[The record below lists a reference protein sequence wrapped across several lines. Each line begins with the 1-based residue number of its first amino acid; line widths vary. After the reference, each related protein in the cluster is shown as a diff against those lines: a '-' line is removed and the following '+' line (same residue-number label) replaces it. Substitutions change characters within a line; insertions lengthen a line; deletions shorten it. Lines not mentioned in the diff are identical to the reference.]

1 MAYILNIE
9 TATHVCS
16 VGLSLDGEV
25 RSMRES
31 SERNIHASMT
41 TLFIEEVLKEEA
53 IRYAD
58 LSALAVSKGPGS
70 YTGLRIGTS
79 VAKGLCYSLDI
90 PLIAVST
97 LQAMAY
103 GASLTVDDDDC
114 LFCPMIDAR
123 RMEVYAA
130 LFNSKN
136 EQVREVKPEIIEKD
150 SFSDNLKGHRV
161 YFFGDGSEKSKEVLS
176 GNANAFF
183 LDDILPSAR
192 FMAPL
197 AHRAYRQKDFA
208 DTAYF
213 EPFYLKEFRPGI
225 PRVKGLE

>member
-9 TATHVCS
+9 TATQVCS
-16 VGLSLDGEV
+16 VGLSFNGEV
-25 RSMRES
+25 QALRES
-31 SERNIHASMT
+31 SEKNIHASMT
-41 TLFIEEVLKEEA
+41 TIFIEDVLKEA
-53 IRYAD
+53 TAGYAD
-58 LSALAVSKGPGS
+58 LSAVAVSQGPGS

-103 GASLTVDDDDC
+103 GASLTVDDDEC

-130 LFNSKN
+130 LFDSKN
-136 EQVREVKPEIIEKD
+136 EQVREVKPEIIEKN
-150 SFSDNLKGHRV
+150 SFSDYLKDNRV
-161 YFFGDGSEKSKEVLS
+161 YFFGNGAEKTKAILA
-176 GNANAFF
+176 GNPNAFF
-183 LDDILPSAR
+183 LDDIFPSAK

-197 AHRAYRQKDFA
+197 AHRAYEQNNFA

-213 EPFYLKEFRPGI
+213 EPFYLKEFMPGI
-225 PRVKGLE
+225 PRVKGLK

>member
-1 MAYILNIE
+1 MTYILNIE
-9 TATHVCS
+9 TATQVCS
-16 VGLSLDGEV
+16 VGLSLNGEM
-25 RSMRES
+25 RALRES
-31 SERNIHASMT
+31 SEKNIHASMT
-41 TLFIEEVLKEEA
+41 TIFIEEVLKEEA
-53 IRYAD
+53 IRYTD
-58 LSALAVSKGPGS
+58 LSAMAVSKGPGS
-70 YTGLRIGTS
+70 YTGLRIGIS

-97 LQAMAY
+97 LQAMAL
-103 GASLTVDDDDC
+103 GATLTVDDHES

-130 LFNSKN
+130 IFNAEN

-150 SFSDNLKGHRV
+150 SFSSYLKDNSV
-161 YFFGDGSEKSKEVLS
+161 YFFGNGAGKTKALLAH
-176 GNANAFF
+176 NPNAFY
-183 LDDILPSAR
+183 LDDILPSAK
-192 FMAPL
+192 FMSPL
-197 AHRAYRQKDFA
+197 VHRAYEQKDFA